1 MAKDETSRGAELL
14 ALGWTAEE
22 VRKYEE
28 LWEYRQRWGAINLE
42 PEDRQ
47 VLRKAEA
54 LLPKRVAGKGSA
66 KKAIQDKAYYQ
77 WLSFYREAMLAA
89 ATGLGLGAGEEA
101 AWAIVIEEELRALD
115 YYQPVLGLPDT
126 LKAKAFAPLRE
137 QLVAEIADQGRNLSF
152 DFAAALAEFRAQ
164 GNKGWKSLRQDDTNS
179 DFPVLPRAVADG
191 FRAKARAELVALTRS
206 TYPSL
211 ADTAKPEP
219 PSDWN

>member
-1 MAKDETSRGAELL
+1 MRKDETSRSDELKT
-14 ALGWTAEE
+14 LGWSAEE
-22 VRKYEE
+22 VRRYEE
-28 LWEYRQRWGAINLE
+28 LWEYRHRWGAINLE
-42 PEDRQ
+42 RDDRIFLRRAEAALPKQ
-47 VLRKAEA
+47 LSGKAALRKSLKE
-54 LLPKRVAGKGSA
+54 KTHYR
-66 KKAIQDKAYYQ
+66 
-77 WLSFYREAMLAA
+77 WLSAFHQAMAGVEGLEADEL
-89 ATGLGLGAGEEA
+89 A

>member
-1 MAKDETSRGAELL
+1 MRKDETSRSDELKT
-14 ALGWTAEE
+14 LGWTAEE
-22 VRKYEE
+22 VRRYEE
-28 LWEYRQRWGAINLE
+28 LWEYRHRWGAINLE
-42 PEDRQ
+42 RDDRIFLRRAEAALPKQ
-47 VLRKAEA
+47 LSGKAALRKSLKE
-54 LLPKRVAGKGSA
+54 KTHYR
-66 KKAIQDKAYYQ
+66 
-77 WLSFYREAMLAA
+77 WLSAFHQAMAGVEGLEADEL
-89 ATGLGLGAGEEA
+89 A

-164 GNKGWKSLRQDDTNS
+164 GKKGWKSLRQDDS
-179 DFPVLPRAVADG
+179 DSSFPVLPRAVADG

-219 PSDWN
+219 PSDWS

>member
-1 MAKDETSRGAELL
+1 MRKDETSRSDELKT
-14 ALGWTAEE
+14 LGWTAEE
-22 VRKYEE
+22 VRRYEE
-28 LWEYRQRWGAINLE
+28 LWEYRHRWGAINLE
-42 PEDRQ
+42 RDDRIFLRRAEAALPKQ
-47 VLRKAEA
+47 LSGKAALRKSLKE
-54 LLPKRVAGKGSA
+54 KTHYR
-66 KKAIQDKAYYQ
+66 
-77 WLSFYREAMLAA
+77 WLSAFHQAMAGVEGLEADEL
-89 ATGLGLGAGEEA
+89 A

-164 GNKGWKSLRQDDTNS
+164 GNKGWKSLRQDDS
-179 DFPVLPRAVADG
+179 DSSFPVLPRAVADS
-191 FRAKARAELVALTRS
+191 FRAKARAELVTLTRS

-219 PSDWN
+219 PSDWS

>member
-1 MAKDETSRGAELL
+1 MRKDETSRSDELKT
-14 ALGWTAEE
+14 LGWSAEE
-22 VRKYEE
+22 VRRYEE
-28 LWEYRQRWGAINLE
+28 LWEYRHRWGAINLE
-42 PEDRQ
+42 RDDRIFLRRAEAALPKQ
-47 VLRKAEA
+47 LSGKAALRKSLKE
-54 LLPKRVAGKGSA
+54 KTHYR
-66 KKAIQDKAYYQ
+66 
-77 WLSFYREAMLAA
+77 WLSAFHQAMAGVEGLEADEL
-89 ATGLGLGAGEEA
+89 A

-179 DFPVLPRAVADG
+179 SFPVLPRTVADG

-211 ADTAKPEP
+211 ADTDKPEP
-219 PSDWN
+219 PSDWS

>member
-1 MAKDETSRGAELL
+1 VRKDETSRSDELKT
-14 ALGWTAEE
+14 LGWSAEE
-22 VRKYEE
+22 VRRYEE
-28 LWEYRQRWGAINLE
+28 LWEYRHRWGAINLE
-42 PEDRQ
+42 RDDRIFLRRAEAALPKQ
-47 VLRKAEA
+47 LSGKAALRKSLKE
-54 LLPKRVAGKGSA
+54 KTHYR
-66 KKAIQDKAYYQ
+66 
-77 WLSFYREAMLAA
+77 WLSAFHQAMAGVEGLEADEL
-89 ATGLGLGAGEEA
+89 A

-164 GNKGWKSLRQDDTNS
+164 GNKGWKSLRQDDTNR
-179 DFPVLPRAVADG
+179 DFPVLPRAVADS

>member
-1 MAKDETSRGAELL
+1 VRKDETSRSDELKT
-14 ALGWTAEE
+14 LGWSAEE
-22 VRKYEE
+22 VRRYEE
-28 LWEYRQRWGAINLE
+28 LWEYRHRWGAINLE
-42 PEDRQ
+42 RDDRIFLRRAEAALPKQ
-47 VLRKAEA
+47 LSGKAALRKSLKE
-54 LLPKRVAGKGSA
+54 KTHYR
-66 KKAIQDKAYYQ
+66 
-77 WLSFYREAMLAA
+77 WLSAFHQAMAGVEGLEADEL
-89 ATGLGLGAGEEA
+89 A

-164 GNKGWKSLRQDDTNS
+164 GNKGWKPLRQDDS
-179 DFPVLPRAVADG
+179 DSSFPVLPRAVADD

-219 PSDWN
+219 PSDWS

>member
-1 MAKDETSRGAELL
+1 MRKDETSRSDELKT
-14 ALGWTAEE
+14 LGWSAEE
-22 VRKYEE
+22 VRRYEE
-28 LWEYRQRWGAINLE
+28 LWEYRHRWGAINLE
-42 PEDRQ
+42 RDDRIFLRRAEAALPKQ
-47 VLRKAEA
+47 LSGKAALRKSLKE
-54 LLPKRVAGKGSA
+54 KTHYR
-66 KKAIQDKAYYQ
+66 
-77 WLSFYREAMLAA
+77 WLSAFHQAMAGVEGLEADEL
-89 ATGLGLGAGEEA
+89 A

-164 GNKGWKSLRQDDTNS
+164 GNKGWKSLRQDDS
-179 DFPVLPRAVADG
+179 DSSVPVLPRAVADG

-219 PSDWN
+219 PSDWS

>member
-1 MAKDETSRGAELL
+1 VRKDETSRSDELKT
-14 ALGWTAEE
+14 LGWTAEE
-22 VRKYEE
+22 VRRYEE
-28 LWEYRQRWGAINLE
+28 LWEYRHRWGAINLE
-42 PEDRQ
+42 RDDRIFLRRAEAALPKQ
-47 VLRKAEA
+47 LSGKAALRKSLKE
-54 LLPKRVAGKGSA
+54 KTHYR
-66 KKAIQDKAYYQ
+66 
-77 WLSFYREAMLAA
+77 WLSAFHQAMAGVEGLEADEL
-89 ATGLGLGAGEEA
+89 A

-164 GNKGWKSLRQDDTNS
+164 GNKGWKSLRQDDS
-179 DFPVLPRAVADG
+179 DSSFPVLPRAVADG

-219 PSDWN
+219 PSDWS

>member
-1 MAKDETSRGAELL
+1 MRKDETSRSDELKT
-14 ALGWTAEE
+14 LGWTAEE
-22 VRKYEE
+22 VRRYEE
-28 LWEYRQRWGAINLE
+28 LWEYRHRWGAINLE
-42 PEDRQ
+42 RDDRIFLRRAEAALPKQ
-47 VLRKAEA
+47 LSGKAALRKSLKE
-54 LLPKRVAGKGSA
+54 KTHYR
-66 KKAIQDKAYYQ
+66 
-77 WLSFYREAMLAA
+77 WLSAFHQAMAGVEGLEADEL
-89 ATGLGLGAGEEA
+89 A

-164 GNKGWKSLRQDDTNS
+164 GNKGWKSLRQDDS
-179 DFPVLPRAVADG
+179 DSSFPVLPRAVADG

-219 PSDWN
+219 PSDWS

>member
-1 MAKDETSRGAELL
+1 VRKDETSRSDELKT
-14 ALGWTAEE
+14 LGWSAEE
-22 VRKYEE
+22 VRRYEE
-28 LWEYRQRWGAINLE
+28 LWEYRHRWGAINLE
-42 PEDRQ
+42 RDDRIFLRRAEAALPKQ
-47 VLRKAEA
+47 LSGKAALRKSLKE
-54 LLPKRVAGKGSA
+54 KTHYR
-66 KKAIQDKAYYQ
+66 
-77 WLSFYREAMLAA
+77 WLSAFHQAMAGVEGLEADEL
-89 ATGLGLGAGEEA
+89 A

-126 LKAKAFAPLRE
+126 LKAKAFAPMRE

-164 GNKGWKSLRQDDTNS
+164 GNKGWKSLRQDDS
-179 DFPVLPRAVADG
+179 DSSFPVLPRAVADG

-219 PSDWN
+219 PSDWS

>member
-1 MAKDETSRGAELL
+1 VRKDETSRSDELKT
-14 ALGWTAEE
+14 LGWSAEE
-22 VRKYEE
+22 VRRYEE
-28 LWEYRQRWGAINLE
+28 LWEYRHRWGAINLE
-42 PEDRQ
+42 RDDRIFLRRAEAALPKQ
-47 VLRKAEA
+47 LSGKAALRKSLKE
-54 LLPKRVAGKGSA
+54 KTHYR
-66 KKAIQDKAYYQ
+66 
-77 WLSFYREAMLAA
+77 WLSAFHQAMAGVEGLEADEL
-89 ATGLGLGAGEEA
+89 A

-164 GNKGWKSLRQDDTNS
+164 GNKGWKSLRQDDS
-179 DFPVLPRAVADG
+179 DSSFPVLPRTVADG

-211 ADTAKPEP
+211 ADTDKPEP
-219 PSDWN
+219 PSDWS

>member
-1 MAKDETSRGAELL
+1 MRKDETSRSDELKT
-14 ALGWTAEE
+14 LGWSAEE
-22 VRKYEE
+22 VRRYEE
-28 LWEYRQRWGAINLE
+28 LWEYRHRWGAINLE
-42 PEDRQ
+42 RDDRIFLRRAEAALPKQ
-47 VLRKAEA
+47 LSGKAALRKTLKE
-54 LLPKRVAGKGSA
+54 KTHYR
-66 KKAIQDKAYYQ
+66 
-77 WLSFYREAMLAA
+77 WLSAFHQAMAGVEGLEADEL
-89 ATGLGLGAGEEA
+89 A

-164 GNKGWKSLRQDDTNS
+164 GNKGWKSLRQDETNIN
-179 DFPVLPRAVADG
+179 FPVLPRAVADG

-211 ADTAKPEP
+211 ADTDKPEP
-219 PSDWN
+219 PSDWS

>member
-1 MAKDETSRGAELL
+1 MRKDETSRSDELKT
-14 ALGWTAEE
+14 LGWTAEE
-22 VRKYEE
+22 VRRYEE
-28 LWEYRQRWGAINLE
+28 LWEYRHRWGAINLE
-42 PEDRQ
+42 RDDRIFLRRAEAALPKQ
-47 VLRKAEA
+47 LSGKAALRKSLKE
-54 LLPKRVAGKGSA
+54 KTHYR
-66 KKAIQDKAYYQ
+66 
-77 WLSFYREAMLAA
+77 WLSAFHQAMAGVEGLEADEL
-89 ATGLGLGAGEEA
+89 A

-179 DFPVLPRAVADG
+179 NFPVLPRAVADG

>member
-1 MAKDETSRGAELL
+1 VRKDETSRSDELKT
-14 ALGWTAEE
+14 LGWSAEE
-22 VRKYEE
+22 VRRYEE
-28 LWEYRQRWGAINLE
+28 LWEYRHRWGAINLE
-42 PEDRQ
+42 RDDRIFLRRAEAALPKQ
-47 VLRKAEA
+47 LSGKAALRKSLKE
-54 LLPKRVAGKGSA
+54 KTHYR
-66 KKAIQDKAYYQ
+66 
-77 WLSFYREAMLAA
+77 WLSAFHQAMAEVEGLEADEL
-89 ATGLGLGAGEEA
+89 A

-164 GNKGWKSLRQDDTNS
+164 GNKGWKPLRRDDTNNS
-179 DFPVLPRAVADG
+179 FPVLPRAVADS

-219 PSDWN
+219 PSDWS

>member
-1 MAKDETSRGAELL
+1 VRKDETSRSDELKT
-14 ALGWTAEE
+14 LGWSAEE
-22 VRKYEE
+22 VRRYEE
-28 LWEYRQRWGAINLE
+28 LWEYRHRWGAINLE
-42 PEDRQ
+42 RDDRIFLRRAEAALPKQ
-47 VLRKAEA
+47 LSGKAALRKSLKE
-54 LLPKRVAGKGSA
+54 KTHYR
-66 KKAIQDKAYYQ
+66 
-77 WLSFYREAMLAA
+77 WLSAFHQAMAGVEGLEADEL
-89 ATGLGLGAGEEA
+89 A

-164 GNKGWKSLRQDDTNS
+164 GNKGWKSLRQDDS
-179 DFPVLPRAVADG
+179 DSSFPVLPRTVADG

-219 PSDWN
+219 PSDWS

>member
-1 MAKDETSRGAELL
+1 MRKDETSRSDELKT
-14 ALGWTAEE
+14 LGWSAEE
-22 VRKYEE
+22 VRRYEE
-28 LWEYRQRWGAINLE
+28 LWEYRHRWGAINLE
-42 PEDRQ
+42 RDDRIFLRRAEAALPKQ
-47 VLRKAEA
+47 LSGKAALRKSLKE
-54 LLPKRVAGKGSA
+54 KTHYR
-66 KKAIQDKAYYQ
+66 
-77 WLSFYREAMLAA
+77 WLSAFHQAMAGVEGLEADEL
-89 ATGLGLGAGEEA
+89 A

-164 GNKGWKSLRQDDTNS
+164 GNKGWKSLRQDDS
-179 DFPVLPRAVADG
+179 DSSFPVLPRAVADG

-211 ADTAKPEP
+211 ADTDKPEP
-219 PSDWN
+219 PSDWS

>member
-1 MAKDETSRGAELL
+1 MRKDETSRSDELKT
-14 ALGWTAEE
+14 LGWSAEE
-22 VRKYEE
+22 VRRYEE
-28 LWEYRQRWGAINLE
+28 LWEYRHRWGAINLE
-42 PEDRQ
+42 RDDRIFLRRAEAALPKQ
-47 VLRKAEA
+47 LSGKAALRKSLKE
-54 LLPKRVAGKGSA
+54 KTHYR
-66 KKAIQDKAYYQ
+66 
-77 WLSFYREAMLAA
+77 WLSAFHQAMAGVEGLEADEL
-89 ATGLGLGAGEEA
+89 A

-179 DFPVLPRAVADG
+179 SFPVLPRTVADG

-211 ADTAKPEP
+211 ADTDKPEP
-219 PSDWN
+219 PSYWS

>member
-1 MAKDETSRGAELL
+1 VRKDETSRSDELKT
-14 ALGWTAEE
+14 LGWSAEE
-22 VRKYEE
+22 VRRYEE
-28 LWEYRQRWGAINLE
+28 LWEYRHRWGAINLE
-42 PEDRQ
+42 RDDRIFLRRAEAALPKQ
-47 VLRKAEA
+47 LSGKAALRKSLKE
-54 LLPKRVAGKGSA
+54 KTHYR
-66 KKAIQDKAYYQ
+66 
-77 WLSFYREAMLAA
+77 WLSAFHQAMAGVEGLEADEL
-89 ATGLGLGAGEEA
+89 A

-179 DFPVLPRAVADG
+179 SFPVLPRAVADS

-211 ADTAKPEP
+211 ADTDKPEP
-219 PSDWN
+219 PSDWS

>member
-1 MAKDETSRGAELL
+1 MRKDETSRSDELKT
-14 ALGWTAEE
+14 LGWTAEE
-22 VRKYEE
+22 VRRYEE
-28 LWEYRQRWGAINLE
+28 LWEYRHRWGAINLE
-42 PEDRQ
+42 RDDRIFLRLAEAALPKQ
-47 VLRKAEA
+47 LSGKAALRKSLKE
-54 LLPKRVAGKGSA
+54 KTHYR
-66 KKAIQDKAYYQ
+66 
-77 WLSFYREAMLAA
+77 WLSAFHQAMAGVEGLEADEL
-89 ATGLGLGAGEEA
+89 A

-126 LKAKAFAPLRE
+126 LKAKAFAHLRE

>member
-1 MAKDETSRGAELL
+1 VRKDETSRSDELKT
-14 ALGWTAEE
+14 LGWSAEE
-22 VRKYEE
+22 VRRYEE
-28 LWEYRQRWGAINLE
+28 LWEYRHRWGAINLE
-42 PEDRQ
+42 RDDRIFLRRAEAALPKQ
-47 VLRKAEA
+47 LSGKAALRKTLKE
-54 LLPKRVAGKGSA
+54 KTHYR
-66 KKAIQDKAYYQ
+66 
-77 WLSFYREAMLAA
+77 WLSAFHQAMAGVEGLEADEL
-89 ATGLGLGAGEEA
+89 A

-179 DFPVLPRAVADG
+179 NFPVLPRAVADG

-219 PSDWN
+219 PSDWS

>member
-1 MAKDETSRGAELL
+1 MRKDETSRSDELKT
-14 ALGWTAEE
+14 LGWSAEE
-22 VRKYEE
+22 VRRYEE
-28 LWEYRQRWGAINLE
+28 LWEYRHRWGAINLE
-42 PEDRQ
+42 RDDRIFLRRAEAALPKQ
-47 VLRKAEA
+47 LSGKAALRKSLKE
-54 LLPKRVAGKGSA
+54 KTHYR
-66 KKAIQDKAYYQ
+66 
-77 WLSFYREAMLAA
+77 WLSAFHQAMAGVEGLEADEL
-89 ATGLGLGAGEEA
+89 A

-164 GNKGWKSLRQDDTNS
+164 GNKGWKSLRQDDS
-179 DFPVLPRAVADG
+179 DSSFPVLPRAVADG

-219 PSDWN
+219 PSDWS

>member
-1 MAKDETSRGAELL
+1 VRKDETSRSDELKT
-14 ALGWTAEE
+14 LGWTAEE
-22 VRKYEE
+22 VRRYEE
-28 LWEYRQRWGAINLE
+28 LWEYRHRWGAINLE
-42 PEDRQ
+42 RDDRIFLRRAEAALPKQ
-47 VLRKAEA
+47 LSGKAALRKSLKE
-54 LLPKRVAGKGSA
+54 KTHYR
-66 KKAIQDKAYYQ
+66 
-77 WLSFYREAMLAA
+77 WLSAFHQAMAGVEGLEADEL
-89 ATGLGLGAGEEA
+89 A

-164 GNKGWKSLRQDDTNS
+164 GNKGWKSLRQDDTNR

>member
-1 MAKDETSRGAELL
+1 MRKDETSRSDELKT
-14 ALGWTAEE
+14 LGWTAEE
-22 VRKYEE
+22 VRSYEE
-28 LWEYRQRWGAINLE
+28 LWEYRHRWGAINLE
-42 PEDRQ
+42 RDDRIFLRRAEAALPKQ
-47 VLRKAEA
+47 LSGKAALRKSLKE
-54 LLPKRVAGKGSA
+54 KTHYR
-66 KKAIQDKAYYQ
+66 
-77 WLSFYREAMLAA
+77 WLSAFHQAMAGVEGLEADEL
-89 ATGLGLGAGEEA
+89 A

-115 YYQPVLGLPDT
+115 YYKPVLGLPDT

>member
-1 MAKDETSRGAELL
+1 MRKDETSRSDELKN
-14 ALGWTAEE
+14 LGWTAEE
-22 VRKYEE
+22 VRRYEE
-28 LWEYRQRWGAINLE
+28 LWEYRHRWGAINLE
-42 PEDRQ
+42 RDDRIFLRRAEAALPKQ
-47 VLRKAEA
+47 LSGKAALRKSLKE
-54 LLPKRVAGKGSA
+54 KTHYR
-66 KKAIQDKAYYQ
+66 
-77 WLSFYREAMLAA
+77 WLSAFHQAMAGVEGLEADEL
-89 ATGLGLGAGEEA
+89 A

-179 DFPVLPRAVADG
+179 NFPVLPRAVADG

-219 PSDWN
+219 PSDWS